1 MVADRHLHAYQEH
14 FYRVDDLADAKDLG
28 GIKKIFG
35 YIGCLFKHEKGD
47 NSSQNSRSGE
57 EFIKPNNIIVLS

>member
-1 MVADRHLHAYQEH
+1 VALLGFNDRL
-14 FYRVDDLADAKDLG
+14 YRVDDLADAKDLG

-57 EFIKPNNIIVLS
+57 EFIKKTK